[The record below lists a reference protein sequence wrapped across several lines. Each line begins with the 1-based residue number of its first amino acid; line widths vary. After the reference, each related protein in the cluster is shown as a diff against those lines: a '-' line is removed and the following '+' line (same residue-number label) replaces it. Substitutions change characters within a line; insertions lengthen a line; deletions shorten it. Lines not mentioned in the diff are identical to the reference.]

1 MRFMVY
7 NIAYGTGS
15 PNGNSHN
22 VLMSHRYIRTH
33 DRHFEK
39 IIDFIKESNAD
50 IVGLLE
56 IDTGSYRTDQM
67 NQVKKIANRLN
78 HFHVCDVKYGEKS
91 FLRKMPYWRNQS
103 NAILTA
109 LKNGDSKFHFM
120 PRGMKKLVIESK
132 INNVHFFLVHLA
144 LTKKVRQIQLNYLEK
159 LIPKDRHVIVAGDFN
174 TMHGSR
180 ELESFMSKCK
190 LRNANNENHAT
201 YPAWNAQKELDYIL
215 CSEKININHFEVSKV
230 RFSDHHPLIME
241 FEVKE

>member
-1 MRFMVY
+1 MRFLVY

-22 VLMSHRYIRTH
+22 VLTSHRYIRTH
-33 DRHFEK
+33 DRHLEK
-39 IIDFIKESNAD
+39 IIDFIKEANAD

-56 IDTGSYRTDQM
+56 IDTGSYRTDQI

-91 FLRKMPYWRNQS
+91 LLRKMPYWRNQS

-109 LKNGDSKFHFM
+109 LENGNSKFHFM

-159 LIPKDRHVIVAGDFN
+159 IIPKDQHVIVAGDFN
-174 TMHGSR
+174 TMYGSG
-180 ELESFMSKCK
+180 ELENFMSKCK
-190 LRNANNENHAT
+190 LKNANLENHAT
-201 YPAWNAQKELDYIL
+201 YPAWKPQKELDYIL
-215 CSEKININHFEVSKV
+215 CSEKIDINHFEVSKV
-230 RFSDHHPLIME
+230 KFSDHHPLIME

>member
-1 MRFMVY
+1 MRFLVY

-22 VLMSHRYIRTH
+22 VLTSHRYIRTH
-33 DRHFEK
+33 DKHFEK
-39 IIDFIKESNAD
+39 IIDFIKEANAD

-67 NQVKKIANRLN
+67 NQVKKIASHLN

-91 FLRKMPYWRNQS
+91 LLRKMPYWRNQS

-109 LKNGDSKFHFM
+109 LENGNSKFHFM

-132 INNVHFFLVHLA
+132 INNVNFFLVHLA

-159 LIPKDRHVIVAGDFN
+159 LIPKDQHVIVAGDFN
-174 TMHGSR
+174 TMHGSG
-180 ELESFMSKCK
+180 ELDSFMSKCK
-190 LRNANNENHAT
+190 LKNANAENHAT
-201 YPAWNAQKELDYIL
+201 FPTWKPQKELDYIL
-215 CSEKININHFEVSKV
+215 CSEKIDISHFEVSRVK
-230 RFSDHHPLIME
+230 FSDHHPLIME
-241 FEVKE
+241 FEVRE